1 MNLKV
6 EISWASLWKVLAMA
20 GAVLVAYRLRE
31 VVLAVLLSVFI
42 STALAGVVSRLE
54 KMRLPRM
61 LATIMVFV
69 FGLAVIAFLIYTVI
83 PIALIELNSLL
94 SNLNGTITKVLG
106 SDASSKISRLVDPSL
121 GNLAGVLL
129 AGNAPLLDIIG
140 LFLGGATYFFTVLV
154 LSFYL
159 TVSRNGVRDF
169 LRAVLPASVENRIIG
184 IYERTARKIGLWFHA
199 QMVVSL
205 IVAVMVSLGLWL
217 MGVRY
222 SLILGVFAAVFEL
235 VPVMGPIFSG
245 ALAVII
251 AAAQSW
257 TLGLYAFILFL
268 IIQQLESNV
277 LVPLMMKR
285 AIEIHPVVILI
296 SLLGG
301 VKLAGFVGML
311 LAIPAAVII
320 VELLD
325 EWSHS
330 KAPKPDI
337 IPTNNAK

>member
-121 GNLAGVLL
+121 G
-129 AGNAPLLDIIG
+129 P
-140 LFLGGATYFFTVLV
+140 
-154 LSFYL
+154 
-159 TVSRNGVRDF
+159 
-169 LRAVLPASVENRIIG
+169 
-184 IYERTARKIGLWFHA
+184 
-199 QMVVSL
+199 
-205 IVAVMVSLGLWL
+205 
-217 MGVRY
+217 
-222 SLILGVFAAVFEL
+222 
-235 VPVMGPIFSG
+235 
-245 ALAVII
+245 
-251 AAAQSW
+251 
-257 TLGLYAFILFL
+257 
-268 IIQQLESNV
+268 
-277 LVPLMMKR
+277 
-285 AIEIHPVVILI
+285 
-296 SLLGG
+296 
-301 VKLAGFVGML
+301 
-311 LAIPAAVII
+311 
-320 VELLD
+320 
-325 EWSHS
+325 
-330 KAPKPDI
+330 
-337 IPTNNAK
+337 

>member
-1 MNLKV
+1 MNLKI
-6 EISWASLWKVLAMA
+6 EISWASLWKVLAITA
-20 GAVLVAYRLRE
+20 GAFLAYRLRE
-31 VVLAVLLSVFI
+31 VVVAILLSVFV
-42 STALAGVVSRLE
+42 STALSGGVTRLE
-54 KMRLPRM
+54 KFKVPRI
-61 LATIMVFV
+61 LGTIIVFV
-69 FGLAVIAFLIYTVI
+69 ATLSIVAFLIYTVI
-83 PIALIELNSLL
+83 PIAIIELNSLL
-94 SNLNGTITKVLG
+94 GNLNGVTSKILG
-106 SDASSKISRLVDPSL
+106 SEATESISKFISPNL
-121 GNLAGVLL
+121 GNLANVLL
-129 AGNAPLLDIIG
+129 SGNAPLLDIIG